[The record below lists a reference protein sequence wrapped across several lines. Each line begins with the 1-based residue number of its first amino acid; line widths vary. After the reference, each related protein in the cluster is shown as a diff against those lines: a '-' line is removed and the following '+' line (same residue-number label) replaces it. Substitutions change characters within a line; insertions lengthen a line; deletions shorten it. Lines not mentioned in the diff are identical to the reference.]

1 MKNLVATAMSYE
13 GVGGGFRD
21 EPELLQFAT
30 ERYVEA
36 EASAVDLETDGLT
49 DLQLCAQYCRECTVS
64 VQRMFHVRSLG
75 RVCAD
80 ALRVGAEPFPLDLL
94 EDLAQDDDSEV
105 RQSVAEQLGVLTDA
119 IKISRRKQE
128 DDLALGLLNVAFL
141 LVEDDSDGVV
151 AAAEDATATVA
162 TLCTTGEERAFLISR
177 VEQLCRCEEEEIRI
191 SGSKI
196 AGELA
201 KVLGAETTAS
211 TLAPLLTELSK
222 DDALQV
228 REATVRATVRAGET
242 MRGTDAVIQLFD
254 IFSSLAN
261 DPVWSVRK
269 ACADSLVGLSKS
281 VGQDAFA
288 AFAQELFETLA
299 NDVSLQVRTGMLE
312 NLGPLIAELG
322 RERTSESLVDHFV
335 SMAESTGGSA
345 SGLQLSCAFAMPGVA
360 LTLGRERWAE
370 IRGAYDMLAHSVH
383 WKVRRSLACSLH
395 EMARILGSELAE
407 ADLVPVFQE
416 MLGDAD
422 EVSIGV
428 VNNLAAFMREIPPTV
443 RLDHL
448 HVLAR
453 IATPKSDVTIG
464 NWRLRAAMTEQL
476 GDLSKILPASA
487 NEEMTIPLA
496 LCLLKDPASAVRE
509 ACIAVI
515 GSVLQNSSDGSSSA
529 WRSGQ
534 IGRAMSTI
542 KLMAT
547 NQHWADRQ
555 AYVRICGA
563 FAGSIND
570 NVLIEELLPLM
581 LMTVDDN
588 VPNVRSEL
596 AKSLANLRTKDI
608 FAELPDVSAAAEALR
623 NDPDQDVSRHCV
635 IADRSKHLEFST
647 GLRATP
653 VK

>member
-1 MKNLVATAMSYE
+1 MIHE

-30 ERYVEA
+30 ERFVEA
-36 EASAVDLETDGLT
+36 EASVEDLETDGLT
-49 DLQLCAQYCRECTVS
+49 DLQLCAQYCRDCTVS
-64 VQRMFHVRSLG
+64 VQRLFHVRSLG

-105 RQSVAEQLGVLTDA
+105 RQSVAEQLVVLTDA
-119 IKISRRKQE
+119 VKKSRKSQ
-128 DDLALGLLNVAFL
+128 DDDVALGLLNVAFL

-162 TLCTTGEERAFLISR
+162 TICTTGDERASLMSR
-177 VEQLCRCEEEEIRI
+177 VETLCKCEEEEIRV

-196 AGELA
+196 AGTLA
-201 KVLGAETTAS
+201 EVLGAETTAS
-211 TLAPLLTELSK
+211 TLAPLLKELSR
-222 DDALQV
+222 DEALQV
-228 REATVRATVRAGET
+228 REATVRATVRAGES
-242 MRGTDAVIQLFD
+242 MRGTDAALRAFD
-254 IFSSLAN
+254 IFRTLAS

-281 VGQDAFA
+281 VGRDAFA
-288 AFAQELFETLA
+288 AFAQEVFETLA

-345 SGLQLSCAFAMPGVA
+345 SGLQLSCAFAIPGVA
-360 LTLGRERWAE
+360 LTLGRDRWGE
-370 IRGAYDMLAHSVH
+370 IRGAYDLLTHSVH

-395 EMARILGSELAE
+395 EMAKILGSELAE
-407 ADLVPVFQE
+407 ADLVPVFEE
-416 MLGDAD
+416 MLGDTD

-428 VNNLAAFMREIPPTV
+428 VNHLAAFMREIPPAA

-487 NEEMTIPLA
+487 NEEVTIPLT
-496 LCLLKDPASAVRE
+496 LRLLKDPASAVRE
-509 ACIAVI
+509 ACIAVV

-529 WRSGQ
+529 WRFGQ
-534 IGRAMSTI
+534 IGRAMSAI

-563 FAGSIND
+563 FVGVIND
-570 NVLIEELLPLM
+570 NVLVEELLPLM

-596 AKSLANLRTKDI
+596 AKSLAKLRRRGI
-608 FAELPDVSAAAEALR
+608 FAELPDVSAAVDALR

-635 IADRSKHLEFST
+635 IAERSNHFEFST

-653 VK
+653 LRLKN

>member
-177 VEQLCRCEEEEIRI
+177 VEELCRCEEEEIRI

-201 KVLGAETTAS
+201 EVLGAETTAS

-416 MLGDAD
+416 MLGDTD

-496 LCLLKDPASAVRE
+496 LRLLKDPASAVRE
-509 ACIAVI
+509 ACIAII
-515 GSVLQNSSDGSSSA
+515 GLVLQNSSDGSLSA

-623 NDPDQDVSRHCV
+623 NDPDPDVSRHCV
-635 IADRSKHLEFST
+635 ITDRSKHLEFST

>member
-1 MKNLVATAMSYE
+1 M
-13 GVGGGFRD
+13 D

-105 RQSVAEQLGVLTDA
+105 RQSVAEQLGVLTNA

-177 VEQLCRCEEEEIRI
+177 VEELCRCEEEEIRI

-201 KVLGAETTAS
+201 EVLGAETTAS

-242 MRGTDAVIQLFD
+242 LRGTDAVIQLFD

-288 AFAQELFETLA
+288 AFAQELLK
-299 NDVSLQVRTGMLE
+299 
-312 NLGPLIAELG
+312 
-322 RERTSESLVDHFV
+322 
-335 SMAESTGGSA
+335 
-345 SGLQLSCAFAMPGVA
+345 
-360 LTLGRERWAE
+360 
-370 IRGAYDMLAHSVH
+370 HS
-383 WKVRRSLACSLH
+383 R
-395 EMARILGSELAE
+395 M
-407 ADLVPVFQE
+407 
-416 MLGDAD
+416 M
-422 EVSIGV
+422 
-428 VNNLAAFMREIPPTV
+428 
-443 RLDHL
+443 
-448 HVLAR
+448 
-453 IATPKSDVTIG
+453 
-464 NWRLRAAMTEQL
+464 
-476 GDLSKILPASA
+476 
-487 NEEMTIPLA
+487 
-496 LCLLKDPASAVRE
+496 
-509 ACIAVI
+509 
-515 GSVLQNSSDGSSSA
+515 
-529 WRSGQ
+529 
-534 IGRAMSTI
+534 
-542 KLMAT
+542 
-547 NQHWADRQ
+547 
-555 AYVRICGA
+555 
-563 FAGSIND
+563 
-570 NVLIEELLPLM
+570 
-581 LMTVDDN
+581 
-588 VPNVRSEL
+588 
-596 AKSLANLRTKDI
+596 
-608 FAELPDVSAAAEALR
+608 
-623 NDPDQDVSRHCV
+623 
-635 IADRSKHLEFST
+635 
-647 GLRATP
+647 
-653 VK
+653 